1 MDKQHEE
8 IIVKSFFNKRLQDR
22 ILFELASTKKR
33 KDAIGR
39 LSHNY
44 VELLNDKY
52 MIEIPKPNSYYVD
65 IIKLLKQYGAKE
77 ECYVISYNENIDGK
91 SLPLLEAMKNSVGF
105 GMPSIIS
112 CIPGKLAYFEAE
124 QVMGVPPRFI
134 LRRENPEK
142 CKFENE

>member
-22 ILFELASTKKR
+22 VIFELTSAKKR

-44 VELLNDKY
+44 MDLLNNKY
-52 MIEIPKPNSYYVD
+52 MIEIPKPNSDYVE
-65 IIKLLKQYGAKE
+65 IIELLKRYGAKE
-77 ECYVISYNENIDGK
+77 VCYVISYDENLDGK
-91 SLPLLEAMKNSVGF
+91 ALLLLEAMKNSVGN

-112 CIPGKLAYFEAE
+112 CIPGELAYFEAE
-124 QVMGVPPRFI
+124 QVMGAPPRFI
-134 LRRENPEK
+134 LRRENI
-142 CKFENE
+142 